1 MERMEKERGLQDIY
15 PRAGLHAECVEW
27 LYKREAAVYGGDC
40 IEKLPYP
47 SERFTSAM
55 HMIMLVSMGMPILDW
70 PALTDLAATCERL
83 KRWDF
88 LLTTAPMRLPGGT
101 SSPINPL
108 CAF

>member
-1 MERMEKERGLQDIY
+1 MSTTT
-15 PRAGLHAECVEW
+15 VE
-27 LYKREAAVYGGDC
+27 DDT
-40 IEKLPYP
+40 PP
-47 SERFTSAM
+47 SVPDWFVTFADMMSLLLAFF
-55 HMIMLVSMGMPILDW
+55 IMLVSMGMPILDW
-70 PALTDLAATCERL
+70 PALTELAATCERL